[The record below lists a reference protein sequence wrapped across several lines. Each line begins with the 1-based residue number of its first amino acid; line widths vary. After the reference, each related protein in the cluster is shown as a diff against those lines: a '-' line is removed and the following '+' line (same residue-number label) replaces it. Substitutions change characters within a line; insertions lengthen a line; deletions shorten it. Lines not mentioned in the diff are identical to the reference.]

1 MIQGTQKSW
10 PVPTLTLTW
19 DGGESAGTM
28 KLPVYDRQISRRHLY
43 RNRSAA
49 GVRPGQEGARM
60 SMINRHPVMS
70 YLIAAAGVVLAGL
83 SPWWVTPLTG
93 DTPPMRLMLVVV
105 VGVSA
110 WLGGLGPGLFATTM
124 GLVAIALAN
133 DAPGD
138 WASLNSRLIRFTM
151 PSVAMS
157 VVFKWL
163 HASRRQAELKD
174 QEFRRSVGRYRRL
187 IETAGQGIW
196 VISGS
201 GKTTYANPRM
211 GEILGMPPKQM
222 IGRPLG
228 DFLVDDDASW
238 SESEDQ
244 PDPFACHEIR
254 LRGGDGAVRHAIIS
268 SQRVDS
274 DELPDEQTGDL
285 PLPQEDAGSGGL
297 LLMVTDVTPL
307 KNVEAALREKESV
320 LRSFYDSS
328 QMAMGVVEVSTRDA
342 RFVSANTLT
351 EKFLGVP
358 TGRLE
363 GKTARQLSAPPEML
377 KTWIE
382 RFRECRKTGQPV
394 RFEYN
399 GNCASSPGWVAATL
413 SPMESVGSGR
423 ALCSFIVEDI
433 TDRKRTEADL
443 LDAKELAEAASR
455 AKDRFLAVLSHE
467 LRTPLTPVLIAVG
480 SLLESKPDAPLLQT
494 LEMIRRNI
502 ELEARLI
509 DDLLDLSRIA
519 RGRLRLDLEIVDI
532 HKLIRRAMEICR
544 DETLIAGLHV
554 LTDLKASY
562 HHVTADHARIM
573 QVVWNLIRNAAKFTP
588 AGGTLTIRTINPP
601 ATPESP
607 GEGDAGWLA
616 IEFEDTG
623 IGIDPQ
629 VLPRLF
635 DPFEQGDADVRGRSG
650 GLGLGLAISRSLAE
664 ALGGRLTAS
673 SPGRGQGS
681 TFRLELKVV
690 PQATRATTPRKR
702 VKAPESRAP
711 VIVSNN
717 LRILLVEDNKD
728 TLRYLATVLRKRGHQ
743 VVTADSFALALAAF
757 NEAEAP
763 FDVLIS
769 DIELPDGDGL
779 QLMREIRSVG
789 RMAAIAMSGFGA
801 EEDLRQSR
809 EAGFFDHLTKPIDL
823 TRLDNA
829 IKSATATASG
839 RETEADLDDESEPF
853 SLRSDGNSSGAFR
866 IVWSVEPKP
875 ENLEP

>member
-1 MIQGTQKSW
+1 
-10 PVPTLTLTW
+10 
-19 DGGESAGTM
+19 
-28 KLPVYDRQISRRHLY
+28 
-43 RNRSAA
+43 
-49 GVRPGQEGARM
+49 M
-60 SMINRHPVMS
+60 SMINRHPVLS

-93 DTPPMRLMLVVV
+93 DTPPVRLMLVVV

-110 WLGGLGPGLFATTM
+110 WLGGLGPGLLATIM
-124 GLVAIALAN
+124 GSVAIVIGN

-138 WASLNSRLIRFTM
+138 WATLSSRLVRFGM
-151 PSVAMS
+151 PSIAMS
-157 VVFKWL
+157 VFFKWL
-163 HASRRQAELKD
+163 HASRLRADLKD
-174 QEFRRSVGRYRRL
+174 QEFRRSEGRYRRL

-196 VISGS
+196 VITGS
-201 GKTTYANPRM
+201 GKTSYANPRM
-211 GEILGMPPKQM
+211 GEILGIPPPEM
-222 IGRPLG
+222 IGRPLS
-228 DFLVDDDASW
+228 DFLADNDTSW
-238 SESEDQ
+238 SESDDQ
-244 PDPFACHEIR
+244 QDPFAWHEIR

-268 SQRVDS
+268 SQRVEH
-274 DELPDEQTGDL
+274 DELPGDL
-285 PLPQEDAGSGGL
+285 SPRQEDATTGGL

-328 QMAMGVVEVSTRDA
+328 QMAMGVVEVSARDA

-358 TGRLE
+358 AGKLE

-382 RFRECRKTGQPV
+382 RFRECRKTGRPV

-399 GNCASSPGWVAATL
+399 GDCASSPAWVAATL
-413 SPMESVGSGR
+413 SPMESLGSGR

-480 SLLESKPDAPLLQT
+480 SLLESKPEASLLQT

-509 DDLLDLSRIA
+509 DDLLDLSRIVV
-519 RGRLRLDLEIVDI
+519 RGRLRLELETVDI

-554 LTDLKASY
+554 LTELKAPY

-588 AGGTLTIRTINPP
+588 AGGTLTIRTLNPP
-601 ATPESP
+601 GTPESP

-690 PQATRATTPRKR
+690 PQATRAKTPRKHA
-702 VKAPESRAP
+702 KASESIALVAP
-711 VIVSNN
+711 RTN

-743 VVTADSFALALAAF
+743 VVAADCFAAAMAAI

-763 FDVLIS
+763 FELLIS

-779 QLMREIRSVG
+779 QLMREIKALG
-789 RMAAIAMSGFGA
+789 QIAAIAMSGFGA

-823 TRLDNA
+823 ARLDNA
-829 IKSATATASG
+829 IKSAMAAASG
-839 RETEADLDDESEPF
+839 RGPDADLDNNAEPF
-853 SLRSDGNSSGAFR
+853 SLRSDGNSSGAFK
-866 IVWSVEPKP
+866 IAWSVEPKP
-875 ENLEP
+875 ENLKS